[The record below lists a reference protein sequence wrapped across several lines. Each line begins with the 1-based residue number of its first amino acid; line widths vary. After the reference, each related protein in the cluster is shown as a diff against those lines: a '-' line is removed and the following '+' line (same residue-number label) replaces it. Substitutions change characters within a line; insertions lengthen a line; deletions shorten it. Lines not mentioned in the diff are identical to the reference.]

1 MFFKS
6 KFELIFKFYYVL
18 LLIRSRKKHSIDPGK
33 DLPEYILIRILFIIL
48 VNGVWIDKSIKL
60 LIMILSRFGCLK
72 AESGLGVK
80 KSCLDSL
87 YIKIIRLSG

>member
-18 LLIRSRKKHSIDPGK
+18 LLIRSRKKHSMDPGK

-72 AESGLGVK
+72 AESGLGVEK
-80 KSCLDSL
+80 KLP
-87 YIKIIRLSG
+87 R